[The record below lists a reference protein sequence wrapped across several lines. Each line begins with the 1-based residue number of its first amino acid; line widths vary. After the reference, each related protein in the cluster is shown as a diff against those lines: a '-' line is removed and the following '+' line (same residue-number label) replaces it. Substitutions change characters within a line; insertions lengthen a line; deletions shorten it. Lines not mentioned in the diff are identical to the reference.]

1 MTDLFSTCVWVHEL
15 YRHNAENTNHYVRT
29 IDKGLERLFDPRSP
43 YEPLQPNATDLR
55 DPANIELT
63 DDGKCGSR
71 LRSAMSIF
79 SPQTDGRILLW
90 DNE

>member
-29 IDKGLERLFDPRSP
+29 IDKGRERLPDHISDGGNIVP
-43 YEPLQPNATDLR
+43 YSDLR
-55 DPANIELT
+55 DPPNIELA
-63 DDGKCGSR
+63 DEGKNGSR

-79 SPQTDGRILLW
+79 SPQTEGRILLW